1 MVGITGRMTLS
12 AGSGA
17 VRIAFVTPVGCS
29 ISAIRRMASK
39 TGSFQRKPASA
50 SVCRSR
56 RWLGR

>member
-1 MVGITGRMTLS
+1 MVGITGRMTFS

-17 VRIAFVTPVGCS
+17 VRILLRQPVGCS

-50 SVCRSR
+50 ERCRSR